1 MTCERAHELM
11 VDALYGE
18 LGTQDA
24 HDFNLHVSSCTACAS
39 VYEEM
44 RATGAA
50 MHERRRPDPGEDY
63 WNDYY
68 ARLEAR
74 MQREAAGVDGAPI
87 AVRRRSY
94 VSWGYRVAAAVAVLA
109 AGVWI
114 GRSTIDHEGAK
125 NEPGV
130 SVARNH
136 GPRDA
141 NRPDGPV
148 TDSTR
153 IASGAEKQPAHGA
166 IEGPTTPG
174 EHAGT
179 QGNVVL
185 AADVR
190 ARDYIER
197 SQVLLLELI
206 NSNPDTTRA
215 GEGDY
220 RMQQARAGALVR
232 EAAVLRDDLPGSD
245 NRRMRSLVTELQ
257 LVLREIA
264 NLESKNDYQAVEI
277 IRNRVSREGV
287 LMKID
292 VEQMR
297 DDNGAQK
304 ATPKRSG
311 AID

>member
-63 WNDYY
+63 WNEYY

-74 MQREAAGVDGAPI
+74 MQREAAVVNGAPI
-87 AVRRRSY
+87 AARRRSY

-114 GRSTIDHEGAK
+114 GRSTMNKDGST
-125 NEPGV
+125 EP
-130 SVARNH
+130 STDVARNH
-136 GPRDA
+136 APHEPGA
-141 NRPDGPV
+141 SF
-148 TDSTR
+148 TDTTR
-153 IASGAEKQPAHGA
+153 IASGASHGETTAHGP
-166 IEGPTTPG
+166 ID
-174 EHAGT
+174 GT
-179 QGNVVL
+179 SHSAENPHTGRSAQL
-185 AADVR
+185 ASADVR

-220 RMQQARAGALVR
+220 HMQQARAGALVR

-245 NRRMRSLVTELQ
+245 NRRMRELVTELQ

-297 DDNGAQK
+297 DDNGAHK